1 MTGDKSVYGDW
12 KGQAGSANGRE
23 VGNKLFL
30 DKVMLIVKGLRKQ
43 AIGCSLCP
51 AANGGPKMV
60 FK

>member
-1 MTGDKSVYGDW
+1 MTGDKSVYDDW

-30 DKVMLIVKGLRKQ
+30 DGVRLIVKGLRKQ
-43 AIGCSLCP
+43 AIGCSFCP

-60 FK
+60 FQ